1 MHRLWATADGEGMAN
16 NMVHVYGEMDAD
28 MTQEVLPG
36 GYWLTAVLFDDFIPV
51 ARPTLARARAEVPAN
66 EPPEFPL
73 SAPREAPPSAPQEE
87 PSRTPQE
94 MPARPCSRRRAVSA

>member
-1 MHRLWATADGEGMAN
+1 MQRLWATAAVRRMAK
-16 NMVHVYGEMDAD
+16 NMVHDYVELDAD

-66 EPPEFPL
+66 KPPEFPL
-73 SAPREAPPSAPQEE
+73 SAPGEIPPPAPQEE

-94 MPARPCSRRRAVSA
+94 MPARPHARRRAVCA